1 MNDPIRGGSKKFYVY
16 VKTRKVILLK
26 YHLVTQQDY
35 QSRGMTL
42 REESHSEQ
50 DTIVITQGELNGKQ
64 DIGHVISGEQ
74 VQKLITKIWGW
85 IKIAFWWFVDLFRT
99 RYEVTVSFNKE
110 WGDADDKSYIVKK
123 ISVQKEKHLKFTTE
137 DDEVV
142 EYRSAL
148 D

>member
-1 MNDPIRGGSKKFYVY
+1 MQNEEN
-16 VKTRKVILLK
+16 
-26 YHLVTQQDY
+26 HL
-35 QSRGMTL
+35 
-42 REESHSEQ
+42 EQ
-50 DTIVITQGELNGKQ
+50 DIIVQTQALKLKQ
-64 DIGHVISGEQ
+64 DIGHVISGER

-142 EYRSAL
+142 EYRSAAGL
-148 D
+148 NYIIKEL